1 MMTPPATT
9 AATTAAT
16 TLEPRGGR
24 DASAR
29 SDAPIVAELRDLRK
43 TYYKPDGSVMVE
55 ALRGVD
61 LAIRKGEYV
70 AIMGSSG
77 SGKST
82 LMNVLGCLD
91 RPSGGQYLLDGRDVG
106 VMDDAEVSTYRGRTI
121 GFIFQA
127 FNLIPELTI
136 LENVAA
142 PLFYQNVPRAQRL
155 ARAVEALRLVQLDQR
170 LDHRPREL
178 SGGQQQRVAIA
189 RALVTR
195 PVVLMADEPTGNL
208 DSATGR
214 AILALFDDLHDSGVT
229 IIMVTHDPLVALRCE
244 RVVRLKDG
252 IVESDVRQTPQ
263 RPSE

>member
-1 MMTPPATT
+1 MASVALAPADVT
-9 AATTAAT
+9 A
-16 TLEPRGGR
+16 PRANPG
-24 DASAR
+24 A
-29 SDAPIVAELRDLRK
+29 VAELRALRK
-43 TYYKPDGSVMVE
+43 IYYKPDGSIMVE
-55 ALRGVD
+55 ALRGINLTVN
-61 LAIRKGEYV
+61 RGEYV

-91 RPSGGQYLLDGRDVG
+91 RPTDGVYLLDGRDVTQ
-106 VMDDAEVSTYRGRTI
+106 MSDNDVSTYRGRTI

-142 PLFYQNVPRAQRL
+142 PLFYQNLPRNERL
-155 ARAVEALRLVQLDQR
+155 ERAREVLGRVQLDQR

-208 DSATGR
+208 DTATGK
-214 AILALFDDLHDSGVT
+214 AILALFDDLHRGGTT
-229 IIMVTHDPLVALRCE
+229 ILMVTHDPVVAQRCE
-244 RVVRLKDG
+244 RVVRLSDG
-252 IVESDVRQTPQ
+252 VVESDVRQK
-263 RPSE
+263 PSRGEALGAH